1 MSSGA
6 DAAAPTGRPPAAAS
20 AALPPAPTV
29 LPALTVLQPGPLTT
43 MQDLGRPGLADQGVP
58 RSGAADRPAL
68 ALANRLVGS
77 AEAAPALEVTF
88 GGLVARAE
96 RRLWLATAGAPAP
109 VFVDGVEVGAQS
121 SFVLP
126 AGAVIRIGR
135 PPRGLRTYLAVHG
148 GFAVDRI
155 LGSAS
160 EDTLSGFVPQPVHEG
175 TVLRTTAG
183 AAGTAGA
190 SGTAGAAGTAGASGT
205 AAFGDFPGIDHVPT
219 RAWPTEPTLAL
230 TPGPRADWV
239 TPATYAALAD
249 TAYTV
254 GADSNRIGVR
264 LHGPALMR
272 ARTGELPPE
281 ALVPGAVQLPP
292 SGQPIIFLA
301 DVPTTGGYPVIAMVR
316 AASLPVVAQ
325 LVPGERVRLTLS
337 SGGS

>member
-1 MSSGA
+1 M
-6 DAAAPTGRPPAAAS
+6 
-20 AALPPAPTV
+20 
-29 LPALTVLQPGPLTT
+29 
-43 MQDLGRPGLADQGVP
+43 
-58 RSGAADRPAL
+58 
-68 ALANRLVGS
+68 
-77 AEAAPALEVTF
+77 
-88 GGLVARAE
+88 GGLVIRAE

-109 VFVDGVEVGAQS
+109 VVVDAVGVGAQS
-121 SFVLP
+121 SFVVP

-175 TVLRTTAG
+175 TVLRIAAG
-183 AAGTAGA
+183 AA
-190 SGTAGAAGTAGASGT
+190 
-205 AAFGDFPGIDHVPT
+205 AFGEFPGVDHVPT
-219 RAWPTEPTLAL
+219 GAWPAEPTLVL

-239 TPATYAALAD
+239 TPDAYAALGD

-264 LHGPALMR
+264 LHGPVLVR

-301 DVPTTGGYPVIAMVR
+301 DVPTTGGYPVIAVVR

>member
-1 MSSGA
+1 MSGGA
-6 DAAAPTGRPPAAAS
+6 GTPQRTGRPPAAS
-20 AALPPAPTV
+20 AGLSA
-29 LPALTVLQPGPLTT
+29 ALTVLHPGPLTT

-77 AEAAPALEVTF
+77 AEGAPALEVTL
-88 GGLVARAE
+88 GGLVIRAE

-109 VFVDGVEVGAQS
+109 VVVDAVGVGAQS
-121 SFVLP
+121 SFVVP

-175 TVLRTTAG
+175 TVLRIAAG
-183 AAGTAGA
+183 AA
-190 SGTAGAAGTAGASGT
+190 
-205 AAFGDFPGIDHVPT
+205 AFGEFPGVDHVPT
-219 RAWPTEPTLAL
+219 GAWPAEPTLVL

-239 TPATYAALAD
+239 TPDAYAALGD

-264 LHGPALMR
+264 LHGPVLVR

-301 DVPTTGGYPVIAMVR
+301 DVPTTGGYPVIAVVR

>member
-1 MSSGA
+1 M
-6 DAAAPTGRPPAAAS
+6 
-20 AALPPAPTV
+20 
-29 LPALTVLQPGPLTT
+29 
-43 MQDLGRPGLADQGVP
+43 P

-77 AEAAPALEVTF
+77 AEGAPALEVTL
-88 GGLVARAE
+88 GGLVIRAE

-109 VFVDGVEVGAQS
+109 VVVDAVGVGAQS
-121 SFVLP
+121 SFVVP

-175 TVLRTTAG
+175 TVLRIAAG
-183 AAGTAGA
+183 AA
-190 SGTAGAAGTAGASGT
+190 
-205 AAFGDFPGIDHVPT
+205 AFGEFPGVDHVPT
-219 RAWPTEPTLAL
+219 GAWPAEPTLVL

-239 TPATYAALAD
+239 TPDAYAALGD

-264 LHGPALMR
+264 LHGPVLVR
-272 ARTGELPPE
+272 ARTGELPGSPRARRRPAP
-281 ALVPGAVQLPP
+281 AL
-292 SGQPIIFLA
+292 
-301 DVPTTGGYPVIAMVR
+301 R
-316 AASLPVVAQ
+316 AADHLPCRRPHDRRLSRHRRRPRRGLPVVAQ